1 VQVAWQQA
9 MDRMLAGFVQW
20 ATAVKQ
26 ALGAQHFWCDAID
39 PLTGCPL
46 VRHRCSMHSSGL
58 RVQGTPYSTGVSN
71 QRDCTLRWARKG
83 TGDGVRLQRQGSFW
97 DTPEVQLAPALSYT
111 TQSMVGVARC
121 LEFNACDAAYRLQ
134 E

>member
-1 VQVAWQQA
+1 

-46 VRHRCSMHSSGL
+46 VRHRCSMHSSVL
-58 RVQGTPYSTGVSN
+58 RVQGTPYSTSVSN
-71 QRDCTLRWARKG
+71 QRNCTLRWAHKG
-83 TGDGVRLQRQGSFW
+83 TGGGVRLQRQWSSW
-97 DTPEVQLAPALSYT
+97 ATPEAQSVPAPSCS
-111 TQSMVGVARC
+111 TQSMVGFLRC
-121 LEFNACDAAYRLQ
+121 AEASMHVT
-134 E
+134 